1 MWIEQTKSGK
11 FKFVEQYTDY
21 MTGKKKRASVTM
33 EKNTT
38 ATRRIASETLVHM
51 IDERQNKPPKMQE
64 LTLFEVVERYRAYQI
79 MTVKASTYVRNYHQ
93 CNSIMKILGKDVLVN
108 HLTANYL
115 KEQFLKTGE
124 SPNTLNERRI
134 RFIALLNW
142 AYEHDYIQ
150 DISFIQ
156 KFKPFKTQ
164 VAKEKSQERYLEQRE
179 LTTLIGSMTVQKWQ
193 LFTEFLSLSGLRIGE
208 AVALKASDI
217 DFETNVIHVNKTY
230 DANNKLVSSP
240 KTPCSIRDVYI
251 QPELKPVCR
260 KLLLNTK
267 MESLGYGFRTDLFI
281 CNKQGSYIN
290 PFSYNKYLR
299 ETAQR
304 VLGRRIT
311 AHALRHTHASLLMAG
326 GIDIETIARR
336 LGHENSRI
344 TRDIYLHVTEKL
356 IEKDNEQ
363 IKRIRMM

>member
-1 MWIEQTKSGK
+1 MEQTKSGK
-11 FKFVEQYTDY
+11 FKFVEQYMDY
-21 MTGKKKRASVTM
+21 MTGKKKRVSVTM
-33 EKNTT
+33 EKNTA

-51 IDERQNKPPKMQE
+51 IDERQNKPPKVQE

-142 AYEHDYIQ
+142 AYENDYIQ

-164 VAKEKSQERYLEQRE
+164 ATKEKSQERYLEQKE

-217 DFETNVIHVNKTY
+217 DFEMNVIHVNKPT
-230 DANNKLVSSP
+230 
-240 KTPCSIRDVYI
+240 
-251 QPELKPVCR
+251 
-260 KLLLNTK
+260 
-267 MESLGYGFRTDLFI
+267 M
-281 CNKQGSYIN
+281 
-290 PFSYNKYLR
+290 
-299 ETAQR
+299 
-304 VLGRRIT
+304 
-311 AHALRHTHASLLMAG
+311 
-326 GIDIETIARR
+326 
-336 LGHENSRI
+336 
-344 TRDIYLHVTEKL
+344 
-356 IEKDNEQ
+356 
-363 IKRIRMM
+363 